1 MSHLPD
7 TLFAAK
13 QGKGRLT
20 MVEDRS
26 TGHRRRLGEFGESM
40 AASFLRRSGV
50 RIIGRN
56 VAVGRGEID
65 LVAEDG
71 DGRFVVE
78 VKAGMRMDSDHPR
91 WNFTHAKA
99 RQVSRLARSFGVG
112 RVDLVTVVVGADGV
126 DIEWHRR
133 VA

>member
-1 MSHLPD
+1 
-7 TLFAAK
+7 
-13 QGKGRLT
+13 
-20 MVEDRS
+20 MVESRVAH
-26 TGHRRRLGEFGESM
+26 HRRQLGAFGESM
-40 AASFLRRSGV
+40 AASLLRRNGV

-71 DGRFVVE
+71 YGVFAVE
-78 VKAGMRMDSDHPR
+78 VKAGTETDSDHPR
-91 WNFTHAKA
+91 WNFTRSKA
-99 RQVSRLARSFGVG
+99 RQVARLARSIGVR

-126 DIEWHRR
+126 DMEWHRR